1 MKDYIKLLLE
11 LIKIG
16 GSIYKAY
23 KRERNERK
31 RKSIKKAIKE
41 RDLEKL
47 NKLITGRRRRS

>member
-47 NKLITGRRRRS
+47 NKLITGRRS

>member
-31 RKSIKKAIKE
+31 RKGIKKAIKE